1 MAASAVLC
9 AVLLGACGSSSGSP
23 TATTAKTT
31 YLDVA
36 RVERAIER
44 SILAQ
49 RHLKSTVKCP
59 AKVPQRPG
67 KFACVATTL
76 SVKKP
81 HRAIKTPFIV
91 TIRNNKG
98 AVTYEGK

>member
-9 AVLLGACGSSSGSP
+9 AVLVSACGSSSGSP
-23 TATTAKTT
+23 TTTAARTT
-31 YLDVA
+31 NLDVA

-49 RHLKSTVKCP
+49 RHLKSTVVCP

-67 KFACVATTL
+67 KFPCIATTL

-81 HRAIKTPFIV
+81 HRAIKTPFVV
-91 TIRNNKG
+91 TIRNDKG

>member
-1 MAASAVLC
+1 MAVSAVLC
-9 AVLLGACGSSSGSP
+9 AALLGACGSSSGSP

-31 YLDVA
+31 YLNVA

-44 SILAQ
+44 SILTQ
-49 RHLKSTVKCP
+49 RHLKSTVVCP

-67 KFACVATTL
+67 KFPCIATTI

-81 HRAIKTPFIV
+81 HRAIKTPFVV
-91 TIRNNKG
+91 TIRNDKG